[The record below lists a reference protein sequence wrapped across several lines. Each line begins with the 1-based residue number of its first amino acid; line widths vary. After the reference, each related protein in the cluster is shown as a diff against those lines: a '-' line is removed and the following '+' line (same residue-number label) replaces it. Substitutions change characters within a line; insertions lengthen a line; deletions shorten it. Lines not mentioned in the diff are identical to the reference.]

1 MKRLLFCISYN
12 GSAYHGWQVQKNS
25 LTVQKV
31 VQDAIEKVTGWRND
45 IVACSRTDA
54 GVHANNF
61 FFHMDSDL
69 NITPH
74 NMRRAVSS
82 CLPLNIE
89 IKSVSEVNSSFHA
102 RYSAKSKE
110 YIYKIWNSRIR
121 NPFLENLV
129 WHYDRSLDLIR
140 IKLAAKELIGEFDFT
155 SFCSIKS
162 DVKNKVRTLYD
173 IEVSKSDSMVSFKL
187 VGNGFLHNMVRII
200 VGTFVNV
207 SEGLIDP
214 SDIRAIIDKK
224 NRQAAGKT
232 APPSGLYLN
241 NVFY

>member
-1 MKRLLFCISYN
+1 MKRLLFCISYD
-12 GSAYHGWQVQKNS
+12 GSSYHGWQVQKNS
-25 LTVQKV
+25 LTVQQV
-31 VQDAIEKVTGWRND
+31 MQDAIEKVTGWRND

-82 CLPLNIE
+82 NLPLDIE
-89 IKSVSEVNSSFHA
+89 VKSVVEVDSLFHA

-110 YIYKIWNSRIR
+110 YIYKIWNSRVR
-121 NPFLENLV
+121 NPFLKNLV
-129 WHYDRSLDLIR
+129 WHYDRPLNLDKIN
-140 IKLAAKELIGEFDFT
+140 LAAKELIGEYDFT

-162 DVKNKVRTLYD
+162 DVENKVRTLYD
-173 IEVSKSDSMVSFKL
+173 IEILENNSMVSFKL

-200 VGTFVNV
+200 VGTLVNV
-207 SEGLIDP
+207 SEGLIAPMDMH
-214 SDIRAIIDKK
+214 DIINRRD
-224 NRQAAGKT
+224 RQAAGKT
-232 APPSGLYLN
+232 APPGGLYLN

>member
-1 MKRLLFCISYN
+1 MRRLLFCISYN

-69 NITPH
+69 EITPH

-82 CLPLNIE
+82 HLPFDIE
-89 IKSVSEVNSSFHA
+89 IKSVVEVDSLFHA

-121 NPFLENLV
+121 NPFLNNLV
-129 WHYDRSLDLIR
+129 WHYDRCLNLDKIN
-140 IKLAAKELIGEFDFT
+140 LAAKELIGEHDFT

-162 DVKNKVRTLYD
+162 DVKDKVRNLYD
-173 IEVSKSDSMVSFKL
+173 IEILNNDSMVSFKL
-187 VGNGFLHNMVRII
+187 IGNGFLHNMVRII
-200 VGTFVNV
+200 IGTLINV

-214 SDIRAIIDKK
+214 MFMRDIIDKK
-224 NRQAAGKT
+224 DRKAAGKT
-232 APPSGLYLN
+232 APPCGLYLN
-241 NVFY
+241 NVIY

>member
-82 CLPLNIE
+82 NLPLDIE
-89 IKSVSEVNSSFHA
+89 IKSVDEVDSSFHA

-129 WHYDRSLDLIR
+129 WHYDRPLNIDR
-140 IKLAAKELIGEFDFT
+140 INLAAKELIGKYDFT

-162 DVKNKVRTLYD
+162 DVENKIRTLYD
-173 IEVSKSDSMVSFKL
+173 IKVLQSDNMVSFKL
-187 VGNGFLHNMVRII
+187 IGDGFLHNMVRII
-200 VGTFVNV
+200 VGTLVNV
-207 SEGLIDP
+207 SEGLIEPGDMR
-214 SDIRAIIDKK
+214 DIIIER
-224 NRQAAGKT
+224 NRQAARKT
-232 APPSGLYLN
+232 SPPSGLYLN